1 MGLDSIIALLVSIV
15 TLIYL
20 VAAILKPERF

>member
-1 MGLDSIIALLVSIV
+1 VGLDSIIVLLVSIV

-20 VAAILKPERF
+20 VAAMLKPEKF